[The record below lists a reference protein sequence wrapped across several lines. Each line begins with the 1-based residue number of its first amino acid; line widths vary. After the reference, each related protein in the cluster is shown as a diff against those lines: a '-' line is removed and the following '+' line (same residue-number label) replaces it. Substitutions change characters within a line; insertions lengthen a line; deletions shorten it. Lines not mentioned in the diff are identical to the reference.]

1 MSVYAQKHADRS
13 EPTRMEQ
20 LGLSLVVEPGRWSDG
35 NSLERRERL
44 TARVEAW
51 LEGCESGQ
59 REAGLALRNSL
70 KAEGFRLI
78 DGWGEPVFEEE

>member
-1 MSVYAQKHADRS
+1 MSVCAQKHADRS
-13 EPTRMEQ
+13 EFTRMER
-20 LGLSLVVEPGRWSDG
+20 LGLSLVVEPGRWSEG
-35 NSLERRERL
+35 NPSERRERL

-51 LEGCESGQ
+51 LEGCASGQ

-78 DGWGEPVFEEE
+78 DGCGEPVFEEE

>member
-1 MSVYAQKHADRS
+1 
-13 EPTRMEQ
+13 MEQ

>member
-1 MSVYAQKHADRS
+1 MNVCAQKHADRS
-13 EPTRMEQ
+13 GPTRMER
-20 LGLSLVVEPGRWSDG
+20 LGLSLVVEAGRWSEG
-35 NSLERRERL
+35 NPSERRKRL

-51 LEGCESGQ
+51 LEGCASGQ

-70 KAEGFRLI
+70 EAEGFRLI